1 MLRLFDIIFAIVGL
15 AVFGPVICFLAI
27 LIYIED
33 GGSVFFRQK
42 RLGKG
47 MKPFRLIK
55 LRTMRGGEI
64 TFVGHVVRHT
74 GIDEVTQFVN
84 VLKGEMS
91 MVGPRPLTLAD
102 VARLG
107 WTEEQFLNRWSVK
120 PGVTGLAQIFG
131 GRGKRVSWFLD
142 QKYIEAKSL
151 WVDLKLII
159 ISFII
164 NIFGKKRVQSWLRPQ
179 YPPRPQGARSR

>member
-1 MLRLFDIIFAIVGL
+1 MLRLFDILFAIVGL
-15 AVFGPVICFLAI
+15 VVFGPLICFLAM

-33 GGSVFFRQK
+33 GGPFFFRQR
-42 RLGKG
+42 RLGKDLRS
-47 MKPFRLIK
+47 FEIIK
-55 LRTMRGGEI
+55 LRTMRDGEV
-64 TFVGHVVRHT
+64 TFVGHIVRNT
-74 GIDEVTQFVN
+74 GIDEVIQFVN

-151 WVDLKLII
+151 WVDFKLIMV
-159 ISFII
+159 SFII
-164 NIFGKKRVQSWLRPQ
+164 NIFNTLQVRES
-179 YPPRPQGARSR
+179 